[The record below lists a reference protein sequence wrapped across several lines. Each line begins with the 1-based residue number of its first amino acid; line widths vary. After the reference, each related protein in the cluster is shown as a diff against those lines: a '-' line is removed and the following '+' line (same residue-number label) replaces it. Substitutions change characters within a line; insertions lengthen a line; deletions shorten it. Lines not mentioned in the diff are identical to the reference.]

1 MDSSARAGYRRQP
14 LYGGVLAEMTA
25 SAALDVSAAIGV
37 AKRVEALRFRV
48 ADWMALSPV
57 LQERQQWLAWAGGA
71 PSGVAAAPEPAL
83 PTALRRRVSTIGQMM
98 FRAIYRLGDIPPARF
113 VFCSRH
119 GEYRRTQALLDTL
132 AMREEPSPAEFSL
145 SVHNAL
151 AGLLSIAWQNDA
163 GHTAV
168 AAGSDSFCFG
178 LLEAAACLK
187 AMPQEPVLLA
197 YFDEPL
203 PEEYAAFGD
212 RGDSSLALALLLAPA
227 LGDGGDLTVSFEGK
241 CAGDPARPPSTEQA
255 RDFLRFLLS
264 GEGERMSPGGI
275 VRWRWRR
282 GAA

>member
-1 MDSSARAGYRRQP
+1 
-14 LYGGVLAEMTA
+14 MTA
-25 SAALDVSAAIGV
+25 SAALDLSAAIGV
-37 AKRVEALRFRV
+37 EKRAEPLRFRV
-48 ADWMALSPV
+48 ADWMALSPA

-71 PSGVAAAPEPAL
+71 ASGAAAEPEPAL
-83 PTALRRRVSTIGQMM
+83 PAALRRRVSAIGQMM
-98 FRAIYRLGDIPPARF
+98 FRAIYRLQDVPPARF

-119 GEYRRTQALLDTL
+119 GEYRRTQALLDAL
-132 AMREEPSPAEFSL
+132 AMRQEPSPAEFSL

-168 AAGSDSFCFG
+168 AAGSDSFGFG

-187 AMPQEPVLLA
+187 ATPQEPVLLA

-203 PEEYAAFGD
+203 PEEYAGFGD
-212 RGDSSLALALLLAPA
+212 REDSSLVLALLLAPA
-227 LGDGGDLTVSFEGK
+227 RGDGGDLSVSFESK
-241 CAGDPARPPSTEQA
+241 CAGDPARPPSAEQA

-275 VRWRWRR
+275 VRWQWRR
-282 GAA
+282 VAA